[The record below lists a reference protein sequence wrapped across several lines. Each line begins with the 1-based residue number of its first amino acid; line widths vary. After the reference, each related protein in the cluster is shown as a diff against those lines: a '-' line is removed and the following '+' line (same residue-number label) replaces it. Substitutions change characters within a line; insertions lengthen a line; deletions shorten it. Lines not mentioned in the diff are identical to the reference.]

1 MYYLHS
7 PQIKQMTINTV
18 ILRNQVLQYALT
30 HNQELSGGVLYLKTP
45 LRHGTV
51 DVYGCTIHGEVLGV
65 DNDGTEIS
73 VSYNE
78 SNNWSVIDRL
88 FVELFHDYCREQQ
101 VFN

>member
-1 MYYLHS
+1 
-7 PQIKQMTINTV
+7 MTIDTV
-18 ILRNQVLQYALT
+18 TLRNQVLQYAMN

-51 DVYGCTIHGEVLGV
+51 DVYGCTIYGEVLGV
-65 DNDGTEIS
+65 DSDGTETNI
-73 VSYNE
+73 SYNE
-78 SNNWSVIDRL
+78 SNNWSVINRL

>member
-1 MYYLHS
+1 MYYLQT
-7 PQIKQMTINTV
+7 PNTKQMTINTV

-30 HNQELSGGVLYLKTP
+30 HSKELSGGVLYLKNP
-45 LRHGTV
+45 LRHGTI

-65 DNDGTEIS
+65 DSDGTETSIS
-73 VSYNE
+73 YE
-78 SNNWSVIDRL
+78 SNNWSIIDRL

>member
-1 MYYLHS
+1 
-7 PQIKQMTINTV
+7 MTINTV

-30 HNQELSGGVLYLKTP
+30 HNQELPGGVLYLKTP

-51 DVYGCTIHGEVLGV
+51 EVYGCTMNGEILGV

>member
-1 MYYLHS
+1 
-7 PQIKQMTINTV
+7 MTINTV

-30 HNQELSGGVLYLKTP
+30 HNKELSGGVLYLKTP

-51 DVYGCTIHGEVLGV
+51 EVYGCTMDGEVLGV

-73 VSYNE
+73 ISYNE
-78 SNNWSVIDRL
+78 SNNWSIIDRL